1 MEKNVVVYTKD
12 GCVFCDK
19 QKNWLTEHSI
29 HYTERNVEV
38 PQYRQELL
46 DRKVTGVPYTIL
58 ILGDQKEVNIE
69 GFDVNK
75 LERVLLG
82 E

>member
-29 HYTERNVEV
+29 HYTEKNVEI

-46 DRKVTGVPYTIL
+46 DTVYNLNLKRSTRG
-58 ILGDQKEVNIE
+58 
-69 GFDVNK
+69 
-75 LERVLLG
+75 
-82 E
+82 